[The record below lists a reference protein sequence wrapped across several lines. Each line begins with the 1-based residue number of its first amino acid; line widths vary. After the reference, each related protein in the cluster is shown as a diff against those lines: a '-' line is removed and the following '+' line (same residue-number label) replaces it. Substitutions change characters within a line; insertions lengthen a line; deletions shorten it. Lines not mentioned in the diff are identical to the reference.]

1 MTHKILTINPGA
13 TSTKIALFENSELLH
28 KENVSHKTDELS
40 GYKTL
45 LDQLPYRESLI
56 HQTLENA
63 DVGVKELSAVV
74 GRGGLLMP
82 IAGGTY
88 VVDEYV
94 IDCLRN
100 APRGEHA
107 SNLGGLLAYH
117 FASLAGCNAYV
128 VDPVATDEFDP
139 IARFSG
145 CIEIERAS
153 LFHALNHKAVA
164 RRVAA
169 EMMKNYDEVNFIIA
183 HLGTGVSVG
192 AHQKGRVIDV
202 NDVMNEGAFSADRTG
217 GLPSMELVK
226 LCFSGKY
233 TCEAIQKLLVGQSG
247 LAGYIQTKDLHD
259 VEYRIDHGDQ
269 YASEVLDA
277 MIYQVAKDI
286 GSMST
291 VLFGAV
297 DRIILTGGMVFY
309 ERLAERIR
317 ERVEF
322 IAPVVIVPGEEEM
335 VALAEGALRILEGKE
350 TAKKYP
356 WREVEGVWSRVEDSF
371 LRNERTNNIRTVCPP
386 FPFSEN

>member
-1 MTHKILTINPGA
+1 MTYKILAINPGA
-13 TSTKIALFENSELLH
+13 TSTKIAIFEDGELLH

-45 LDQLPYRESLI
+45 LDQIPYRESLI

-63 DVGVKELSAVV
+63 DVGIKELSAVV
-74 GRGGLLMP
+74 GRGGMLMP
-82 IAGGTY
+82 IEGGTY

-94 IDCLRN
+94 IDCLRKS
-100 APRGEHA
+100 PRGEHA
-107 SNLGGLLAYH
+107 SNLGALLAH
-117 FASLAGCNAYV
+117 NFAALAGCDAYFM
-128 VDPVATDEFDP
+128 DPVSTDEFDP

-145 CIEIERAS
+145 CAEIERAS

-169 EMMKNYDEVNFIIA
+169 DMMKKYDEVNLIVA

-217 GLPSMELVK
+217 GLPSMELAK

-233 TCEAIQKLLVGQSG
+233 TCEELQKVLVGQSG

-269 YASEVLDA
+269 YASQVLDA

-286 GSMST
+286 GAMST

-322 IAPVVIVPGEEEM
+322 IAPVEIVPGEEEM
-335 VALAEGALRILEGKE
+335 VALAEGVLRILQRKE
-350 TAKKYP
+350 VAKKYP
-356 WREVEGVWSRVEDSF
+356 WREVEGVWSREESTSF
-371 LRNERTNNIRTVCPP
+371 
-386 FPFSEN
+386 